1 MLLLGVTEQGLL
13 SRLVY
18 DSLHLDVVKQV
29 DCSVLLAERPS
40 KRSLCDRLFGQG
52 AGEQRSTEAFRDRTE
67 DAVAEN

>member
-1 MLLLGVTEQGLL
+1 MLLLGATEQGLL

-40 KRSLCDRLFGQG
+40 KRSIRDRLFGLG
-52 AGEQRSTEAFRDRTE
+52 GSERRPIEAFRDRSEEVAAE
-67 DAVAEN
+67 D